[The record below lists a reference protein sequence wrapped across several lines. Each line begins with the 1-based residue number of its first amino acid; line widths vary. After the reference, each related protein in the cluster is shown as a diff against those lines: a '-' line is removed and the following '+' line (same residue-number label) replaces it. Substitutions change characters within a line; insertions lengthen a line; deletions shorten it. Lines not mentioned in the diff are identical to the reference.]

1 MKYER
6 APEYEQ
12 QFTRLNTPYASEW
25 PDRRPLKIFALDP
38 LRGKTAGNEVTITIP
53 NENLKRGPASERI
66 KVIDYDGTLN
76 VYYAPVDLDE
86 GPILMRNGLDPSE
99 SDPRFHQQ
107 MVYAVT
113 MKRAR
118 ELRAGAR
125 SPLHF
130 ARDKQLPVLPAR
142 VPRRQRLLRPG
153 HELGPVRLLRGRRG
167 RSRARTSRGRRSSRA
182 YPTTS
187 SRTR

>member
-113 MKRAR
+113 MRVLENFERA
-118 ELRAGAR
+118 L
-125 SPLHF
+125 
-130 ARDKQLPVLPAR
+130 
-142 VPRRQRLLRPG
+142 
-153 HELGPVRLLRGRRG
+153 GRRLTSRG
-167 RSRARTSRGRRSSRA
+167 KSNSGSCPTRSAAPTPSSTRPRTRSCSAISRPTRSIPGRTSRGRRCSRA